1 MSIKTLLNSPRTL
14 EACRRQ
20 GIDPV
25 ELDPTSEDQ
34 VRKLIAQRDRG
45 KRAIPQVLVD
55 IRMRHYEDKRRD
67 MIRII
72 KEVGQFRNHL
82 LGANGYHGGGREG
95 QQVLSGH
102 KPTFRVSQ
110 GWRSICHQVSRYM
123 LFYLFFS
130 WSTYRRRFDL
140 RPHDPV

>member
-20 GIDPV
+20 GIDPE

-34 VRKLIAQRDRG
+34 VLKLIAQRDRG

-72 KEVGQFRNHL
+72 KEVCLFRDHF
-82 LGANGYHGGGREG
+82 LGANGHHGGGREG
-95 QQVLSGH
+95 QQVPSGH
-102 KPTFRVSQ
+102 
-110 GWRSICHQVSRYM
+110 
-123 LFYLFFS
+123 
-130 WSTYRRRFDL
+130 
-140 RPHDPV
+140 